1 MMDGWIFVKKAVKS
15 ILCSQHDTKNGYS
28 FVLSC
33 CFNSTVIKF
42 WDDGVVIDIF
52 RQAGRDF

>member
-1 MMDGWIFVKKAVKS
+1 MKKAVKS
-15 ILCSQHDTKNGYS
+15 TLCPQHDTKNGYS
-28 FVLSC
+28 FVLSY

-42 WDDGVVIDIF
+42 GDDGVVINIF